1 MITHKELSRG
11 FLLRYIKG
19 ASTDV
24 IASDFNVSSRIVN
37 RWLRYY
43 ADKYCLNNISD
54 LRGFDYSIYLW

>member
-24 IASDFNVSSRIVN
+24 IASDFDVSSLVYDFIEK
-37 RWLRYY
+37 WLQKSKK
-43 ADKYCLNNISD
+43 DV
-54 LRGFDYSIYLW
+54 

>member
-11 FLLRYIKG
+11 FLLRYVKG

-24 IASDFNVSSRIVN
+24 IASDFDVSSRIVN

-43 ADKYCLNNISD
+43 ADKYCLNDISD
-54 LRGFDYSIYLW
+54 LRGFDYSILV